1 MIKLFMENMYDNAA
15 GLLHYIIPD
24 VSKDEYLEIKE
35 AAKDIGIHLDSIY
48 YDGQV
53 VKITFSQ
60 YDRKTHEKCYKL
72 YNMFIGDR
80 GLKAESFDKSVL
92 KESYGDLSDYLER
105 HLDSWYGR
113 LNELGDAI
121 EDLGLD
127 VDEINNE
134 YVIVHAAEPDGEDV
148 YCKIWLGGTPR
159 TISLETFEMLESVKR
174 SRNVLRESD
183 DKITA
188 RSFQELIS
196 KLEDHGYS
204 CEHYYDMK
212 YPESNWLYITKN
224 GDPYEAE
231 FYIYSDGEYE
241 LYLHNIHPT
250 RRRNE
255 SAKRRK
261 MRENTNMENKMII
274 TVGSSL
280 NADGFDIMIVD
291 KDLEKLFKNSYHY
304 GYNAS
309 WKQSWADNDKPYV
322 TDIIK
327 DLCDRYSVPRE
338 NIEVTSGKNV
348 FTGSDINNKAVDR
361 FIKNYIDENL
371 KARKTKKK
379 SRRLKEDSSKRYGRY
394 LVKISRYK
402 NMYRLDY
409 IDEHFDKGDYCFFD
423 ENGHLDTDYSGI
435 SRDLFDKI
443 YDLSMKPGHVYE
455 IYTDGPYG
463 DIIGFEE
470 VPYGWFRY

>member
-159 TISLETFEMLESVKR
+159 TISL
-174 SRNVLRESD
+174 
-183 DKITA
+183 
-188 RSFQELIS
+188 
-196 KLEDHGYS
+196 
-204 CEHYYDMK
+204 
-212 YPESNWLYITKN
+212 
-224 GDPYEAE
+224 
-231 FYIYSDGEYE
+231 
-241 LYLHNIHPT
+241 
-250 RRRNE
+250 
-255 SAKRRK
+255 
-261 MRENTNMENKMII
+261 
-274 TVGSSL
+274 
-280 NADGFDIMIVD
+280 
-291 KDLEKLFKNSYHY
+291 
-304 GYNAS
+304 
-309 WKQSWADNDKPYV
+309 
-322 TDIIK
+322 
-327 DLCDRYSVPRE
+327 
-338 NIEVTSGKNV
+338 
-348 FTGSDINNKAVDR
+348 
-361 FIKNYIDENL
+361 
-371 KARKTKKK
+371 
-379 SRRLKEDSSKRYGRY
+379 
-394 LVKISRYK
+394 
-402 NMYRLDY
+402 
-409 IDEHFDKGDYCFFD
+409 
-423 ENGHLDTDYSGI
+423 
-435 SRDLFDKI
+435 
-443 YDLSMKPGHVYE
+443 
-455 IYTDGPYG
+455 
-463 DIIGFEE
+463 
-470 VPYGWFRY
+470 